1 MPTVT
6 QESYHTATYH
16 YRRLPVLIIGI
27 AVVAVCS
34 FFLIRLF
41 PQWVAVWRDPRKL
54 LGGLFPIGILSLFAF
69 IGAMLIRYYLTDFR
83 LELRID
89 SQGVHYARRFYPWT
103 EIGSLSGRWSHRKLQ
118 LLLHR
123 RGRIALDRHLQTD
136 IGLTED
142 EYSRLMERL
151 DEDIGAK
158 YPHLRIV

>member
-1 MPTVT
+1 MT
-6 QESYHTATYH
+6 QEVYHTATYH
-16 YRRLPVLIIGI
+16 YRRLPVLIMGM
-27 AVVAVCS
+27 AFFAFSS

-41 PQWVAVWRDPRKL
+41 PQWVAVWTEPKKL
-54 LGGLFPIGILSLFAF
+54 LVGVIPISFLSLFAF

-89 SQGVHYARRFYPWT
+89 SQGVHYGRRFYPWT
-103 EIGSLSGRWSHRKLQ
+103 EIGSLSGRWYHGRLM

-123 RGRIALDRHLQTD
+123 RGRIALNRHLQTD

-151 DEDIGAK
+151 DEDIGAL
-158 YPHLRIV
+158 YPHLRIG